1 MAETKPTPEFVARHL
16 IEDYFPGLSPKTLAN
31 KNSLGQ
37 GPTPHKRD
45 RKVFYL
51 FREVCNYVEGGTK

>member
-1 MAETKPTPEFVARHL
+1 MTSEVKPTPEFIARHKV
-16 IEDYFPGLSPKTLAN
+16 EDYFPGLSPKTLAN

-45 RKVFYL
+45 RKVFY
-51 FREVCNYVEGGTK
+51 RYSEICDYVQGQ